1 LLTTKEVKNMRL
13 KLLSGIGLQRLRLSI
28 TTKIAIALC
37 LLITFMMAAL
47 GTSFFLRDRAFFE
60 KEFREKGWNIVHT
73 VLQFTG
79 SYFQNG
85 DVESMKILVRKAGS
99 YQDVSYVMFLDAS
112 GKVLAS
118 TDEKQVG
125 SRINDEETNQALA
138 ANAETVKIHKNEQG
152 KQEVLDFFSPIASTS
167 GSTKGYFRLGLDLT
181 KLQRFSRDTVVNIV
195 LTCLAAIIA
204 GIFLSSLITK
214 RILQKPLSDLSAAT
228 ERLATGDFTY
238 KVPIH
243 NKDELGDLAVAFN
256 TMSVHL
262 ANLIL
267 SVKASADDINKSA
280 EQMLGRLRTSDNTN
294 NRLSQTFDLLKQGTE
309 EQVALIKQA
318 AGLSNNLFDQ
328 SKKAMD
334 CILQILSEVNKTAQL
349 GESGISAISKISAS
363 IEDSKRSL
371 ENLKG
376 SLKQLESKGPQITR
390 NIGNFINLLERN
402 TECTVQIAL
411 QAARS
416 GDKEL
421 AQTAESLRQISEE
434 SSRHVNQ
441 MSLELSD
448 VQNTCYVTETSLD
461 ENIKMLAEGK
471 DAVKEAKEFLEKVLY
486 SLAQSKEMVE
496 EVAAA
501 AHLQSNSLENIRQSQ
516 IGIIDKLLKS
526 MNSSSGAG
534 SDTKLQMES
543 LQYIDSL
550 AKKMVRMVDRLN
562 VLSLQFKI

>member
-1 LLTTKEVKNMRL
+1 MRL
-13 KLLSGIGLQRLRLSI
+13 KLLSRTSFQSVRLSV
-28 TTKIAIALC
+28 TTKIAVALC
-37 LLITFMMAAL
+37 LLITFMVAAL

-60 KEFREKGWNIVHT
+60 REFREKGWTIVHT

-85 DVESMKILVRKAGS
+85 DVEFMKVLVRKAGS
-99 YQDVSYVMFLDAS
+99 YQDVSYVMFLDAG

-125 SRINDEETNQALA
+125 SRINDDEIKQILA
-138 ANAETVKIHKNEQG
+138 ANVETVKIHKNEQG
-152 KQEVLDFFSPIASTS
+152 KQDVLDFFSPVSTAG
-167 GSTKGYFRLGLDLT
+167 GSPKGYFRLGLDLS
-181 KLQRFSRDTVVNIV
+181 KLQRFYRDTVINIV

-204 GIFLSSLITK
+204 GISLSSLITK
-214 RILQKPLSDLSAAT
+214 RILQKPLADLSAAT

-243 NKDELGDLAVAFN
+243 NKDELGDLATAFN

-267 SVKASADDINKSA
+267 SVKTSADDINKSA
-280 EQMLGRLRTSDNTN
+280 EQILGRLRTTDNTN

-309 EQVALIKQA
+309 EQIALIKQA

-328 SKKAMD
+328 SKQAMD
-334 CILQILSEVNKTAQL
+334 CILQILSEVNKTSQL
-349 GESGISAISKISAS
+349 GESGISAVSKIAAR
-363 IEDSKRSL
+363 IEDSRKSL
-371 ENLKG
+371 EEIKNT
-376 SLKQLESKGPQITR
+376 LKQLENKGPQITR
-390 NIGNFINLLERN
+390 TIANFTNLLERN
-402 TECTVQIAL
+402 TECTVQAAL

-416 GDKEL
+416 GDREL
-421 AQTAESLRQISEE
+421 AQTAESLRDISEE
-434 SSRHVNQ
+434 SSRYINQ
-441 MSLELSD
+441 MSVELAD
-448 VQNTCYVTETSLD
+448 IQNTCNAAGTSLD
-461 ENIKMLAEGK
+461 ESIKMLADGK
-471 DAVKEAKEFLEKVLY
+471 DTVKEAKEFLEKVLY

-516 IGIIDKLLKS
+516 ISIVDKLIRS